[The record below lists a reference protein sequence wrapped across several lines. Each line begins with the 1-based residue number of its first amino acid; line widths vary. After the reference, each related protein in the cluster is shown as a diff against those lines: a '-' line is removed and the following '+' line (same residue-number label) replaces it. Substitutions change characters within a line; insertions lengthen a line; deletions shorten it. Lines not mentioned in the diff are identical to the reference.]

1 MPSQPGW
8 LYQGEEIERNEKQRE
23 ESNRTTHRKALQ
35 YLQLT
40 STVII
45 EDQMKK
51 DAHLAYLCR

>member
-8 LYQGEEIERNEKQRE
+8 LYKGEEIERNEKQRE
-23 ESNRTTHRKALQ
+23 ESNRTTHRKAQQ

-45 EDQMKK
+45 EDQVKK
-51 DAHLAYLCR
+51 YAHLAYLCR